1 MQLQDKLQHFKR
13 KYPDRIPIILS
24 RTANSDMGELKNSKF
39 LVPKNMSVSQFI
51 SLVRKRLNMDQ
62 AKAIFMFVENQ
73 LPQLTMS
80 VDELWNEFKDEDDIL
95 YLTYSSENTFGGCSS
110 S

>member
-1 MQLQDKLQHFKR
+1 MQLQDKIQQFKI

-24 RTANSDMGELKNSKF
+24 RATNSDVEELKNNKF

-51 SLVRKRLNMDQ
+51 SLVRKRLNMDHT
-62 AKAIFMFVENQ
+62 KAIFMFVENQ
-73 LPQLTMS
+73 LPQLTMT
-80 VDELWNEFKDEDDIL
+80 VEELWDDFKDEDDIL
-95 YLTYSSENTFGGCSS
+95 YFTYSSENTFGECSS